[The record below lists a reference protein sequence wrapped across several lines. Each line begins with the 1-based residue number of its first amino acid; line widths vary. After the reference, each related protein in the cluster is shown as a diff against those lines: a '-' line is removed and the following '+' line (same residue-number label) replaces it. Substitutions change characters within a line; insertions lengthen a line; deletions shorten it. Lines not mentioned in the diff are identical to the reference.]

1 MPDYTP
7 EDWDPGDTFTAD
19 DATAMSQ
26 ELEEQEDHDAAQDA
40 LIGAAYTPGGTD
52 VALGDGGTGA
62 SLTDPGADRLMFWD
76 DSAGSVTWLTLG
88 TNLSIT
94 NTTINAAGGGG
105 GGTVDSVVAGNN
117 IDVDATDPAN
127 PVVSVE
133 TLTPADIGLSAT
145 ATELNYVDGVT
156 SAIQTQLDGK
166 VDENS
171 AITGATKT
179 KVTYDAKGL
188 VTAGAD
194 ATTADIADS
203 SNKRYVTDAQ
213 QTVIGNT
220 SGTNSGDQ
228 TSIVGITGTKA
239 QFDTAVTDGNIVYT
253 DAIGSTVQAYDADL
267 TTWGGKTAPSG
278 DVVGTTDTQT
288 LSGKTHTNPTIN
300 NYTEG
305 VVAVGTVT
313 TAHTFSLTNGT
324 VQTVTLT
331 ASTGATFTMPT
342 ATAGKSFTV
351 LLKQAAST
359 GNGSATF
366 TGVKWDSGGTPTVT
380 TTAGK
385 MDIFTFISDGTNW
398 YGSVTQGYTP

>member
-133 TLTPADIGLSAT
+133 ALTPADIGLTAT

-203 SNKRYVTDAQ
+203 ADKRYMTDAQ
-213 QTVIGNT
+213 ETKLDSVATGATANATNAELRDRSTHTGNQSADTVVDGSTNHVFTAADDTKLAGIATGADVTPT
-220 SGTNSGDQ
+220 SRVVGSANGTA
-228 TSIVGITGTKA
+228 TPLTLWKGTQA
-239 QFDTAVTDGNIVYT
+239 QY
-253 DAIGSTVQAYDADL
+253 DAIGTKDANTVY
-267 TTWGGKTAPSG
+267 
-278 DVVGTTDTQT
+278 
-288 LSGKTHTNPTIN
+288 I
-300 NYTEG
+300 
-305 VVAVGTVT
+305 
-313 TAHTFSLTNGT
+313 
-324 VQTVTLT
+324 
-331 ASTGATFTMPT
+331 
-342 ATAGKSFTV
+342 
-351 LLKQAAST
+351 
-359 GNGSATF
+359 
-366 TGVKWDSGGTPTVT
+366 
-380 TTAGK
+380 
-385 MDIFTFISDGTNW
+385 
-398 YGSVTQGYTP
+398 YTP